1 MNGKVAENLKK
12 IKERALAAS
21 NGREVHVLAA
31 SKQKGSALIR
41 EAIDA
46 GVWGCGENRV
56 QELLRKKAEGAY
68 EGARLHFIGNLQ
80 SNKVKDIV
88 GECDLIES
96 VSSEKLLRLISN
108 RAEGQGIIQDI
119 LLQVNIGKEESK
131 GGFLKEEV
139 PKALELASGL
149 KGIYVR
155 GIMAIPPPLEEN
167 AGKSPFFEEM
177 YELFVDSS
185 QKRYNNV
192 SMDFL
197 SMGMSQDFELAIQNG
212 ANLVRVGSA
221 IFGERKY

>member
-12 IKERALAAS
+12 IKERVFAAS

-68 EGARLHFIGNLQ
+68 EGARLHFIGTLQ
-80 SNKVKDIV
+80 SNKVKNIV

-139 PKALELASGL
+139 PKALELASEL

-155 GIMAIPPPLEEN
+155 GIMAIPPPLEKN
-167 AGKSPFFEEM
+167 AEKSPFFEEM

>member
-12 IKERALAAS
+12 IKERVFAAS

-68 EGARLHFIGNLQ
+68 EGARLHFIGTLQ
-80 SNKVKDIV
+80 SNKVKNIV

-139 PKALELASGL
+139 PKALELASEL

-155 GIMAIPPPLEEN
+155 GIMAIPPPLEKN
-167 AGKSPFFEEM
+167 AEKSPFFEEM

-197 SMGMSQDFELAIQNG
+197 SMGMSQDFELAIRNG
-212 ANLVRVGSA
+212 ANIVRVGSA

>member
-12 IKERALAAS
+12 IKERVLIAS

-68 EGARLHFIGNLQ
+68 EGARLHFIGTLQ
-80 SNKVKDIV
+80 SNKVKNIV

-139 PKALELASGL
+139 PKAWSLRASL
-149 KGIYVR
+149 K
-155 GIMAIPPPLEEN
+155 E
-167 AGKSPFFEEM
+167 FT
-177 YELFVDSS
+177 
-185 QKRYNNV
+185 
-192 SMDFL
+192 
-197 SMGMSQDFELAIQNG
+197 
-212 ANLVRVGSA
+212 
-221 IFGERKY
+221 

>member
-12 IKERALAAS
+12 IKERVLIAS

-68 EGARLHFIGNLQ
+68 EGARLHFIGTLQ
-80 SNKVKDIV
+80 SNKVKNIV

-139 PKALELASGL
+139 PKALELASEL

-155 GIMAIPPPLEEN
+155 GIMAIPPPLEKN
-167 AGKSPFFEEM
+167 AEKSPFFEEM

>member
-139 PKALELASGL
+139 PKALELASEL